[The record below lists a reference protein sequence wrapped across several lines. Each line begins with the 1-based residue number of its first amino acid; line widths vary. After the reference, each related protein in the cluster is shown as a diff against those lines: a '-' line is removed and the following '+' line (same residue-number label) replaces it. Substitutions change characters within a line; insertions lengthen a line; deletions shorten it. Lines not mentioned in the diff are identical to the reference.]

1 MYLEI
6 FHYWTVMTEAVR
18 PGVDQSSTTVVLVL
32 LLPLLLHD
40 HYESQ
45 PGPRSEHSEIS
56 RPVSGLSSY
65 SLVHPAPHQP
75 VVVVKVSDVRQHR
88 LVIDVVVVVPR
99 TVVTPGLLPPPLAS
113 LRLEALFGRLLG
125 ISDGEE
131 RLVISSITDLTR
143 ETELPWTGFYMIWNL
158 KLRLATLAVL
168 SLSL

>member
-1 MYLEI
+1 M
-6 FHYWTVMTEAVR
+6 
-18 PGVDQSSTTVVLVL
+18 
-32 LLPLLLHD
+32 
-40 HYESQ
+40 
-45 PGPRSEHSEIS
+45 
-56 RPVSGLSSY
+56 
-65 SLVHPAPHQP
+65 
-75 VVVVKVSDVRQHR
+75 VVVKVSDVRQHR

-158 KLRLATLAVL
+158 KLRLATLAIL